1 MLEVGEAGVP
11 EAVLVGA
18 WTGKRRLPYA
28 TVVEKLKAV
37 WVEVYSDGQLG
48 WHIMLTMFETL
59 TMTSNP
65 GPERIPPTSGT
76 GEPNAGRPVLRIAK
90 T

>member
-1 MLEVGEAGVP
+1 MLEVGDAGVP
-11 EAVLVGA
+11 EAVSVGA
-18 WTGKRRLPYA
+18 WTGKRRLAYA

-48 WHIMLTMFETL
+48 WHIIITMFDTL
-59 TMTSNP
+59 TMTSTP
-65 GPERIPPTSGT
+65 GAEITPPTSGT
-76 GEPNAGRPVLRIAK
+76 GEPKAGRPVLRIAK